1 MSKYFS
7 SSIERF
13 SREIDDIIEKV
24 MSIKDQ
30 IPDHARG
37 TDLRKALDV
46 ELRQLRFIKKKA
58 LKYWREIKRDPRIE
72 P

>member
-24 MSIKDQ
+24 EHLKSQ

-37 TDLRKALDV
+37 TNIRKALDI
-46 ELRQLRFIKKKA
+46 ELRQFRFIKRNA
-58 LKYWREIKRDPRIE
+58 LKHWRVIKRDPKIE

>member
-7 SSIERF
+7 TSIDRF
-13 SREIDDIIEKV
+13 SKEIDEIIEKV
-24 MSIKDQ
+24 EHIKDQ

-37 TDLRKALDV
+37 TDIRKALDV
-46 ELRQLRFIKKKA
+46 ELRQFRFIKRRA
-58 LKYWREIKRDPRIE
+58 LKYWREIKRDPKIE

>member
-24 MSIKDQ
+24 QAIKDT

-37 TDLRKALDV
+37 TDIRKALDV
-46 ELRQLRFIKKKA
+46 ELRQFRFIKKKA
-58 LKYWREIKRDPRIE
+58 LKHWRVIKRDPKIT